1 MPRTAMSNRE
11 RKALKGKVLAAP
23 RYAKPEAGKV
33 VARKAA
39 PAGKAGPLKREGLE
53 WLFKK
58 GRLTPPRLR
67 AALFYQRRF
76 ADNDGVS
83 LKSCIDPTSTGGAP
97 GPGMYF
103 DIGVV
108 TVTQAKRELF
118 VIRHQILAGQYDM
131 LTALDGV
138 CGVGHTLRELGKT
151 QARAIA
157 LEQALMCALD
167 LIARWLDT
175 RDAVRDLQTNSKQGT
190 NTSPHEIRVASDL
203 SRETV

>member
-1 MPRTAMSNRE
+1 MLLRE
-11 RKALKGKVLAAP
+11 HD
-23 RYAKPEAGKV
+23 
-33 VARKAA
+33 
-39 PAGKAGPLKREGLE
+39 
-53 WLFKK
+53 
-58 GRLTPPRLR
+58 R
-67 AALFYQRRF
+67 A
-76 ADNDGVS
+76 
-83 LKSCIDPTSTGGAP
+83 T
-97 GPGMYF
+97 
-103 DIGVV
+103 
-108 TVTQAKRELF
+108 ELF